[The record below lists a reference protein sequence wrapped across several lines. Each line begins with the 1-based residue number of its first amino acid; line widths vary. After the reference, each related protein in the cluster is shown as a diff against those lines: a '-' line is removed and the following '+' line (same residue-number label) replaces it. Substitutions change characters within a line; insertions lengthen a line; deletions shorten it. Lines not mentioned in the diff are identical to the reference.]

1 MSNKLKFLTKMSLNK
16 KIKTK
21 WFLVA
26 NGLFLLL
33 IVGLI
38 NIDSIIKLFGGKF
51 EQEQQILVIDEV
63 GVMDEFKAI
72 YDSYSEKMM
81 NTNKGSIIKYEGT
94 YDEGVEEVSTLD
106 KLLLVI
112 SKDEENYLKAKL
124 VSNENVGTM
133 TNAVIN
139 ASLATVKNELVVKKY
154 NITNEMMNE
163 MNSMVEVQNV
173 SLSNK
178 DTENDMM
185 TSTILEIIM
194 LPLFMLIMFLVQM
207 IGAEVNEEKSTRSM
221 EIIISNVSPKTH
233 FISKVLASNLFVLI
247 QGGLV
252 LLFAFIGLGIR
263 YFMSGGN
270 LLGSFDGEIQ
280 QVIDSISLTGVT
292 NTLTYMIPI
301 IIVMVILTFLAY
313 SLLAGILASMTTN
326 QEDFQQLQAPIVIVS
341 LIGFYLSMMAGLFK
355 GSIFIKIMSYIPF
368 VSAMLSPTLYLMGEV
383 GLVDLGI
390 SIILLVGTIYLL
402 IKYGLRIYKV
412 GILNYS
418 QSGLWKKMFRAMK
431 DK

>member
-173 SLSNK
+173 SLSDK

-280 QVIDSISLTGVT
+280 QVIDSISLAGVT

>member
-63 GVMDEFKAI
+63 GVMDEFKVI

-173 SLSNK
+173 SLSDK

>member
-81 NTNKGSIIKYEGT
+81 NTNKGSIVKYEGT

-173 SLSNK
+173 SLSDK

-402 IKYGLRIYKV
+402 IKYGLRVYKV

>member
-173 SLSNK
+173 SLSDK

-194 LPLFMLIMFLVQM
+194 LPLFMLIMFLIQM

-270 LLGSFDGEIQ
+270 LLGSFDGEIK
-280 QVIDSISLTGVT
+280 QVIDSISLAGVT

>member
-173 SLSNK
+173 SLSDK

>member
-63 GVMDEFKAI
+63 GVMNEFKAI

-173 SLSNK
+173 SLSDK

-194 LPLFMLIMFLVQM
+194 FPLFMLIMFLVQM

-252 LLFAFIGLGIR
+252 LLFAFIGLSIR

>member
-173 SLSNK
+173 SLSDK

-280 QVIDSISLTGVT
+280 QVIDGISLAGVT

>member
-1 MSNKLKFLTKMSLNK
+1 M
-16 KIKTK
+16 
-21 WFLVA
+21 
-26 NGLFLLL
+26 
-33 IVGLI
+33 
-38 NIDSIIKLFGGKF
+38 FGGKF

-63 GVMDEFKAI
+63 GVMDEFKVI

-173 SLSNK
+173 SLSDK

>member
-173 SLSNK
+173 SLSDK

-194 LPLFMLIMFLVQM
+194 LPLFMLIMFLIQM

-280 QVIDSISLTGVT
+280 QVIDSISLAGVT

>member
-173 SLSNK
+173 SLSDK

-270 LLGSFDGEIQ
+270 LLGSFDGEIK
-280 QVIDSISLTGVT
+280 QVIDSISLAGVT
-292 NTLTYMIPI
+292 NTLTYMISI

>member
-81 NTNKGSIIKYEGT
+81 NTNKGSIVKYEGT

-173 SLSNK
+173 SLSDK

-270 LLGSFDGEIQ
+270 LLGTFDGEIQ

-402 IKYGLRIYKV
+402 IKYGLRVYKV

>member
-81 NTNKGSIIKYEGT
+81 NTNKGSIIKYDGT

-173 SLSNK
+173 SLSDK

>member
-63 GVMDEFKAI
+63 GVMDEFKVI

-173 SLSNK
+173 SLSDK

-280 QVIDSISLTGVT
+280 QVIDSISLAGVT

>member
-81 NTNKGSIIKYEGT
+81 NTNKGSIVKYEGT

-173 SLSNK
+173 SLSDK

>member
-63 GVMDEFKAI
+63 GVMDEFKVI

-173 SLSNK
+173 SLSDK

-270 LLGSFDGEIQ
+270 LLGSFDGEIK
-280 QVIDSISLTGVT
+280 QVIDSISLAGVT

>member
-133 TNAVIN
+133 TKAVIN

-173 SLSNK
+173 SLSDK

-263 YFMSGGN
+263 YFISGGN

>member
-173 SLSNK
+173 SLSDK

-270 LLGSFDGEIQ
+270 LLGSFDGKIK
-280 QVIDSISLTGVT
+280 QVIDSISLAGVT

>member
-124 VSNENVGTM
+124 VSNENVGTV

-139 ASLATVKNELVVKKY
+139 ASLATVKNELVIKKY

-173 SLSNK
+173 SLSDK

>member
-72 YDSYSEKMM
+72 YDSYSEKMV

-173 SLSNK
+173 SLSDK

>member
-1 MSNKLKFLTKMSLNK
+1 
-16 KIKTK
+16 
-21 WFLVA
+21 
-26 NGLFLLL
+26 
-33 IVGLI
+33 
-38 NIDSIIKLFGGKF
+38 
-51 EQEQQILVIDEV
+51 
-63 GVMDEFKAI
+63 
-72 YDSYSEKMM
+72 
-81 NTNKGSIIKYEGT
+81 
-94 YDEGVEEVSTLD
+94 
-106 KLLLVI
+106 
-112 SKDEENYLKAKL
+112 
-124 VSNENVGTM
+124 
-133 TNAVIN
+133 
-139 ASLATVKNELVVKKY
+139 
-154 NITNEMMNE
+154 
-163 MNSMVEVQNV
+163 
-173 SLSNK
+173 
-178 DTENDMM
+178 
-185 TSTILEIIM
+185 M

-280 QVIDSISLTGVT
+280 QVIDSISLAGVT

-368 VSAMLSPTLYLMGEV
+368 FFFVLS
-383 GLVDLGI
+383 
-390 SIILLVGTIYLL
+390 
-402 IKYGLRIYKV
+402 
-412 GILNYS
+412 
-418 QSGLWKKMFRAMK
+418 
-431 DK
+431 